1 MVHPGT
7 GVGVVGPTSLAIQIS
22 LGENM
27 KEKLVITIEKCE
39 TSYTYSIAKNGE
51 VIQKGAGILKKIE
64 CGKAF
69 AKHHIECF

>member
-27 KEKLVITIEKCE
+27 KEEIYIEKIRFLQNQLKE
-39 TSYTYSIAKNGE
+39 ANKVISSINNSLLFRGDN
-51 VIQKGAGILKKIE
+51 
-64 CGKAF
+64 
-69 AKHHIECF
+69 